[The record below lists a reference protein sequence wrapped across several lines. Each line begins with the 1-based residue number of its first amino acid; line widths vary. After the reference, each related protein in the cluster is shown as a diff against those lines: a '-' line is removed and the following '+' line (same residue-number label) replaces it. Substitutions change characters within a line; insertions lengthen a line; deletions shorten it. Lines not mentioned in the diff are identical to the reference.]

1 MNNWHYNRVKAQV
14 FISIFVIAFAYFFFF
29 DNEYNYN
36 QESIIY
42 NVKRKQTI
50 NLEKFPSSTN
60 NVVSLKINISGNI
73 KGIAKISLL
82 ENNQTFKSKIIKD
95 NFSINI
101 NSEWYSS
108 NATLLYKPINVKYG
122 EIKIKYSFEEI

>member
-101 NSEWYSS
+101 NSEWYSN